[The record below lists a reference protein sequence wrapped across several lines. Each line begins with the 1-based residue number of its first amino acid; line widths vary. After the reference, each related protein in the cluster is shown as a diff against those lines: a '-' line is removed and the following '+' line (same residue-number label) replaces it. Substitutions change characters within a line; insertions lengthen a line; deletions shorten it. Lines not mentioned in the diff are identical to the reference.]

1 MTKNNVSTVD
11 EKEIQHFSRDSD
23 KWWDEQGPF
32 APLHKMNPARIDF
45 IKTQICKH
53 FKRDTLSMK
62 ALDKL
67 TLCDVGCGGGII
79 CEPMARLGAKVTGI
93 DADKIAIEAATS
105 HAKTSSLKIDYQNKP
120 IEELKKSYDIVLA
133 LEIIEHVSNP
143 TAFIENCAARVKKG
157 GLLIVSTL
165 NRTPKSYAL
174 GIIAAE
180 HILRWVPQGT
190 HQWKKFM
197 RPSEIANIARANHMH
212 TKAITGVNYNPLKD
226 KFFLNQDTGMNYIMV
241 FEKN

>member
-11 EKEIQHFSRDSD
+11 EREIQHFSRDSD

-53 FKRDTLSMK
+53 FERDMLSMK

-93 DADKIAIEAATS
+93 DADGIAIEAAKA

-120 IEELKKSYDIVLA
+120 VEELKKTYDIVLA
-133 LEIIEHVSNP
+133 LEIIEHVLDP
-143 TAFIENCAARVKKG
+143 AAFIENCAARVKKG
-157 GLLIVSTL
+157 GLLIISTL

-197 RPSEIANIARANHMH
+197 RPSEITNIARANHMR
-212 TKAITGVNYNPLKD
+212 TKAIAGVNYNPLKD
-226 KFFLNQDTGMNYIMV
+226 KFFLSQDTGMNYIMV